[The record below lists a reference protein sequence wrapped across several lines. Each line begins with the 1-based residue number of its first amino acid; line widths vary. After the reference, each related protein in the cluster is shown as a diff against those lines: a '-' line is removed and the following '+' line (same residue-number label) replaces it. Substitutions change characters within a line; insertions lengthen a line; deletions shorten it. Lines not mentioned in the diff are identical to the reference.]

1 MRLRSLSLFALV
13 ATACNRPEQP
23 SAIESFKLTPGKVE
37 RISGC
42 HVALDDDF
50 GPNARYATV
59 RLACGVSESALT
71 QERWWG
77 EGPKPQVY
85 ALDEEDCIFLETG
98 FFYIEQISRGKTV
111 SFRKTYVTE
120 DGKTIM
126 KRLPLRR

>member
-1 MRLRSLSLFALV
+1 MRLLSLILFALV

-23 SAIESFKLTPGKVE
+23 DAIESFKLTPGKVE

-59 RLACGVSESALT
+59 RFACGVSESALT

-77 EGPKPQVY
+77 EGAKPQVY
-85 ALDEEDCIFLETG
+85 ALDEDDCILLEKA
-98 FFYIEQISRGKTV
+98 FFCIEQISRGKTV
-111 SFRKTYVTE
+111 SFRKTYIAE
-120 DGKTIM
+120 DDKTIL
-126 KRLPLRR
+126 KLLPLKR